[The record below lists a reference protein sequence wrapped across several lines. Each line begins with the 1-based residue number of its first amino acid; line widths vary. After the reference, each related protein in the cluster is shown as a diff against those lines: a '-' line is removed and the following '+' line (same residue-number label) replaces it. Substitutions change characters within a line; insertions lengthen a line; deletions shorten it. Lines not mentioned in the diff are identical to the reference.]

1 MTMRLETLAATAA
14 ALNAL
19 AKDLPE
25 ITELRVGLSLVIEE
39 LRKEIKSVEKKQ
51 RAAA

>member
-19 AKDLPE
+19 AKDYPE
-25 ITELRVGLSLVIEE
+25 VAELRLGLSLILEE
-39 LRKEIKSVEKKQ
+39 LKKEINSVEKKQ
-51 RAAA
+51 RAA